1 MEKKYEIILF
11 GATGFTGQLCAKY
24 FKQNYPDLTWAIAGR
39 DKNKLDDINNKFNLN
54 VDTLV
59 ADGDNLEALRV
70 MAGQAKVI
78 LSTAGPFARYSD
90 LLVQA
95 CVEQGTHYTDITG
108 ENHWVRTLID
118 KHHEN
123 ASLKGVRIVPSC
135 GYDSIPSDIGTFFAV
150 SQFNKPVK
158 RVELFQEM
166 QGGASGGTIE
176 TAFSMGKLSKEMRDP
191 FLLNPENSSTEEQRK
206 YSKDMMRIEKI
217 EELDGWSGMFVMA
230 AGNTRVVRRTA
241 ALMEQN
247 QNSYG
252 ANFTFGEYGLHKTKK
267 LARRASYGL
276 ILGFLIIASPLRGI
290 VRKFLPKPGEGPS
303 EEVQNNGWFRS
314 TFIAE
319 AEDGEKKICSLYGSG
334 DPGYKST
341 SKLVCESALTLAK
354 SNNLPGGDNYGGIL
368 TSAAGLGNELISRL
382 KNADIEFKTLN

>member
-1 MEKKYEIILF
+1 MDKKYEIILY
-11 GATGFTGQLCAKY
+11 GGTGFTGQLCAKY
-24 FKQNYPDLTWAIAGR
+24 FKENYPDLNWAIAGR
-39 DKNKLDDINNKFNLN
+39 NKDKLEEIKENFALEVDI
-54 VDTLV
+54 LV

-70 MAGQAKVI
+70 LAGQTKVV

-118 KHHEN
+118 KHHDN

-135 GYDSIPSDIGTFFAV
+135 GYDSIPSDIGALYTV

-158 RVELFQEM
+158 RINLYQEM

-176 TAFSMGKLSKEMRDP
+176 TGFTMGKLSKEMRDP
-191 FLLNPENSSTEEQRK
+191 FLLNPENSVTDEQRNN
-206 YSKDMMRIEKI
+206 SKDEMKIEKI
-217 EELDGWSGMFVMA
+217 EELDAWSGMFVMA
-230 AGNTRVVRRTA
+230 AANTRVVRRSA

-247 QNSYG
+247 QKSYG
-252 ANFTFGEYGLHKTKK
+252 TNFTFGEYGLHKTKK

-276 ILGFLIIASPLRGI
+276 VLGFLIIASPLKSI
-290 VRKFLPKPGEGPS
+290 VRRFLPKPGEGPS
-303 EEVQNNGWFRS
+303 EDVQNNGWFRS

-319 AEDGEKKICSLYGSG
+319 AEDGEKKICSIYGLS
-334 DPGYKST
+334 
-341 SKLVCESALTLAK
+341 
-354 SNNLPGGDNYGGIL
+354 
-368 TSAAGLGNELISRL
+368 LIH
-382 KNADIEFKTLN
+382 I

>member
-1 MEKKYEIILF
+1 MEKKYEIILY
-11 GATGFTGQLCAKY
+11 GGTGFTGQLCAKY
-24 FKQNYPDLTWAIAGR
+24 FKENYTGLNWAIAGR
-39 DKNKLDDINNKFNLN
+39 NKEKLEEIKENFALE
-54 VDTLV
+54 VDVLV

-70 MAGQAKVI
+70 MAGQTKVV

-118 KHHEN
+118 KHHDN
-123 ASLKGVRIVPSC
+123 ASMKGVRVVPSC
-135 GYDSIPSDIGTFFAV
+135 GYDSIPSDIGSLYAV

-158 RVELFQEM
+158 RIDLYQEM

-176 TAFSMGKLSKEMRDP
+176 TAFTMGKLSKEMRDP
-191 FLLNPENSSTEEQRK
+191 FLLNPENSVTEEQRK
-206 YSKDMMRIEKI
+206 NSKDEMKIEKI
-217 EELDGWSGMFVMA
+217 EELDAWSGMFVMA
-230 AGNTRVVRRTA
+230 AGNTRVVRRSA

-247 QNSYG
+247 QKSYG
-252 ANFTFGEYGLHKTKK
+252 TNFTFGEYGLHKTKK

-276 ILGFLIIASPLRGI
+276 VLGFLIIASPLKSL
-290 VRKFLPKPGEGPS
+290 VRRFLPKPGEGPS
-303 EEVQNNGWFRS
+303 IEVQNNGWFRS

-319 AEDGEKKICSLYGSG
+319 AEDGEKKICSIYGTG

-341 SKLVCESALTLAK
+341 SKLVCESALTLAR
-354 SNNLPGGDNYGGIL
+354 SSNLPGGDDYGGVL
-368 TSAAGLGNELISRL
+368 TSAVGLGEELIKRL
-382 KNADIEFKTLN
+382 KQADIEFKVH

>member
-1 MEKKYEIILF
+1 MEKKYEIILY
-11 GATGFTGQLCAKY
+11 GGTGFTGQLCAKY
-24 FKQNYPDLTWAIAGR
+24 FKENYIDLNWAIAGR
-39 DKNKLDDINNKFNLN
+39 NKEKLEEIKENFALE
-54 VDTLV
+54 VDVLV

-70 MAGQAKVI
+70 MAGQTKVV

-118 KHHEN
+118 KHHDN
-123 ASLKGVRIVPSC
+123 ASIKGVRVVPSC
-135 GYDSIPSDIGTFFAV
+135 GYDSIPSDIGSLYTV

-158 RVELFQEM
+158 RIDLYQEM

-176 TAFSMGKLSKEMRDP
+176 TAFTMGKLSKEMRDP
-191 FLLNPENSSTEEQRK
+191 FLLNPENSVTEEQRK
-206 YSKDMMRIEKI
+206 NSKDEMKIEKI
-217 EELDGWSGMFVMA
+217 EELDAWSGMFVMA
-230 AGNTRVVRRTA
+230 AGNTRVVRRSA

-247 QNSYG
+247 QKSYG
-252 ANFTFGEYGLHKTKK
+252 TNFTFGEYGLHKTKK

-276 ILGFLIIASPLRGI
+276 VLGFLIIASPLKSL
-290 VRKFLPKPGEGPS
+290 VRRFLPKPGEGPS
-303 EEVQNNGWFRS
+303 IEVQNNGWFRS

-319 AEDGEKKICSLYGSG
+319 AEDGEKKICSIYGTG

-341 SKLVCESALTLAK
+341 SKLVCESALTLAR
-354 SNNLPGGDNYGGIL
+354 SSNLPGGDDYGGVL
-368 TSAAGLGNELISRL
+368 TSAVGLGEELIKRL
-382 KNADIEFKTLN
+382 KQADIEFKVH